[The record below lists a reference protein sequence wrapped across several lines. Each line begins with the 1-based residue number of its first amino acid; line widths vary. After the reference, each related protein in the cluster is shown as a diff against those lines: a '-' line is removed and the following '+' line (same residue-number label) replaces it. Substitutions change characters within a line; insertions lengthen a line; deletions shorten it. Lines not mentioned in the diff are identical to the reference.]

1 MAAGDSAQIEWQ
13 TWGAPAFERARR
25 EGKMVLVDVGI
36 EGCTACR
43 WMFEDTYQDS
53 EVVRRVNERFVP
65 IAVDANVRPDLGD
78 RYARWG
84 WPATIVLSPDGA
96 QVFAV
101 RGNKRPRNFIPILD
115 ELIDRQRRGALE
127 EDARVPIAEPVAE
140 GAMAEACAEVTSRVS
155 GLADV
160 AHGGW
165 SSGVKLV
172 SLAPVEHAFLR
183 AHLWDDRDQ
192 REQALRTLRGWTRL
206 IDPVWG
212 GIFVASRRPDWTGI
226 IPEKRTVHQAAA
238 LYGFAEA
245 YLVTGDDS
253 WLGHAEAIHRYAS
266 GFMQHADGTWY
277 ATQEDAAPGLPRGMD
292 ASGYYAL
299 P

>member
-1 MAAGDSAQIEWQ
+1 MAFSARFAHSSALPALFGLLLCAPLASCGGPSPQLEGGLVALGDSAQIEWQ

-115 ELIDRQRRGALE
+115 ELIDRQRRGTLE
-127 EDARVPIAEPVAE
+127 DEARVPITGPVAE
-140 GAMAEACAEVTSRVS
+140 GALAEAWASSSSPSPRSNTRFFERISGTTVTNANRRSGRFGDGPVS
-155 GLADV
+155 STRSGA
-160 AHGGW
+160 A
-165 SSGVKLV
+165 SS
-172 SLAPVEHAFLR
+172 
-183 AHLWDDRDQ
+183 
-192 REQALRTLRGWTRL
+192 
-206 IDPVWG
+206 
-212 GIFVASRRPDWTGI
+212 SRRGGLTGRGSS
-226 IPEKRTVHQAAA
+226 PKNALCTKRRRSMV
-238 LYGFAEA
+238 
-245 YLVTGDDS
+245 
-253 WLGHAEAIHRYAS
+253 
-266 GFMQHADGTWY
+266 
-277 ATQEDAAPGLPRGMD
+277 LPR
-292 ASGYYAL
+292 
-299 P
+299 PTW